1 MSENTNVDKQ
11 LLSRFEEEIWN
22 KIPHIQEVNGEKKIV
37 NETPLVDLTETFK
50 ECAKSEFKV
59 NLDDK
64 DIKVYGKLDSTLLS
78 GSIKARAAT
87 HIIHDAIVSGKLKG
101 NQTVIEATSGNFG
114 IALGQL
120 SKLGINVVAL
130 VSRKLQE
137 GVFKELRNEN
147 IRIMDLDMDIC
158 PAPGMENKAKELEA
172 KATAA
177 NVRSQLVELGFNPE
191 IFDKSISEIEGL
203 LAKQDII
210 NLARYLA
217 DIYDLFCPKQYDND
231 LNIEVHREVTAAEID
246 QQLHYNGESLEN
258 YQVVCSFG
266 TGGTSG
272 GLSQYINQKYGKKS
286 VHIVFPAPGQDVAGI
301 RTKDKAS
308 GLKLYQPDIYAEEHQ
323 VDFEKAKFLL
333 KYFVDKGI
341 DMGESSALELYA
353 ILQKVS
359 SENSGRY
366 VAMICDGIEK
376 YRKNFEQISKDKI
389 PMRISLED
397 AASVAQEYDKIVWV
411 HTQYTPREEGIEM
424 IAKSLGVD
432 KSKISIPK
440 ARTINQLLSTQQI
453 PEEFKKEFDGSNGKS
468 LLVCMAGNTSLMTAQ
483 VLASKG
489 IVTQSLNGG
498 ITDLPEG
505 RGKNPGE
512 YIQIARE

>member
-1 MSENTNVDKQ
+1 
-11 LLSRFEEEIWN
+11 
-22 KIPHIQEVNGEKKIV
+22 
-37 NETPLVDLTETFK
+37 
-50 ECAKSEFKV
+50 
-59 NLDDK
+59 
-64 DIKVYGKLDSTLLS
+64 
-78 GSIKARAAT
+78 
-87 HIIHDAIVSGKLKG
+87 
-101 NQTVIEATSGNFG
+101 
-114 IALGQL
+114 
-120 SKLGINVVAL
+120 
-130 VSRKLQE
+130 
-137 GVFKELRNEN
+137 
-147 IRIMDLDMDIC
+147 
-158 PAPGMENKAKELEA
+158 
-172 KATAA
+172 
-177 NVRSQLVELGFNPE
+177 
-191 IFDKSISEIEGL
+191 
-203 LAKQDII
+203 
-210 NLARYLA
+210 
-217 DIYDLFCPKQYDND
+217 
-231 LNIEVHREVTAAEID
+231 
-246 QQLHYNGESLEN
+246 
-258 YQVVCSFG
+258 
-266 TGGTSG
+266 
-272 GLSQYINQKYGKKS
+272 
-286 VHIVFPAPGQDVAGI
+286 
-301 RTKDKAS
+301 
-308 GLKLYQPDIYAEEHQ
+308 
-323 VDFEKAKFLL
+323 
-333 KYFVDKGI
+333 
-341 DMGESSALELYA
+341 MGESSALELYA

-453 PEEFKKEFDGSNGKS
+453 SEEFKKEFDGSNGKS